1 MKVSVLLRTCKF
13 SKRATFRSRT
23 SSALILPGI
32 FIIAGLAYLY
42 NGRFGKLIV
51 KIVNDGMSP
60 RRFSALCPCKVLCN
74 LVKYD

>member
-1 MKVSVLLRTCKF
+1 MKVSVPLRTCKF
-13 SKRATFRSRT
+13 SKWATFRSRT
-23 SSALILPGI
+23 SSALILPGSLSSRDLRI
-32 FIIAGLAYLY
+32 CIAAGSVQ
-42 NGRFGKLIV
+42 LIV